1 MIILEPKDFSLQQ
14 TLECGQVFRFKK
26 IDENEYYLH
35 AKEYVAHLKQKDNI
49 LEITSNY
56 EDESFWT
63 NYFDLNTDYSKIK
76 KELSKNKNL
85 LPAINYGYGI
95 HILRQDFSEMLISFI
110 MSQNKQI
117 PQIKQCVELYCQKFG
132 EKIVFEGKEF
142 FTFPKVQTLPSI
154 EEIKECK
161 VGFRDKYILDALEK
175 EINGYFENIDNLSE
189 KEQEEKLLSV
199 KGIGPKVTACIMLF
213 GLSRTN
219 RFPID
224 VWVQRKMQDLYFEGN
239 TKDKE
244 TIQKKAEDLFGN
256 YKGYAQQYMFFAGI
270 NNII

>member
-1 MIILEPKDFSLQQ
+1 MKYRALFNAEPTQFAFQGYDIASYFISQCSRQGGKWM
-14 TLECGQVFRFKK
+14 KK

-56 EDESFWT
+56 EDKSFWT

-76 KELSKNKNL
+76 KELSKNENL

-132 EKIVFEGKEF
+132 EKIVKNL
-142 FTFPKVQTLPSI
+142 TKM
-154 EEIKECK
+154 
-161 VGFRDKYILDALEK
+161 YIA
-175 EINGYFENIDNLSE
+175 
-189 KEQEEKLLSV
+189 
-199 KGIGPKVTACIMLF
+199 
-213 GLSRTN
+213 
-219 RFPID
+219 
-224 VWVQRKMQDLYFEGN
+224 
-239 TKDKE
+239 
-244 TIQKKAEDLFGN
+244 
-256 YKGYAQQYMFFAGI
+256 
-270 NNII
+270 

>member
-1 MIILEPKDFSLQQ
+1 LLEEF
-14 TLECGQVFRFKK
+14 
-26 IDENEYYLH
+26 ENDSNELFIE
-35 AKEYVAHLKQKDNI
+35 ASKENNMFTVTITKMSKLTSDK
-49 LEITSNY
+49 ITSNVNTIY
-56 EDESFWT
+56 KISSCIYSF
-63 NYFDLNTDYSKIK
+63 K
-76 KELSKNKNL
+76 
-85 LPAINYGYGI
+85 
-95 HILRQDFSEMLISFI
+95 
-110 MSQNKQI
+110 
-117 PQIKQCVELYCQKFG
+117 
-132 EKIVFEGKEF
+132 
-142 FTFPKVQTLPSI
+142 
-154 EEIKECK
+154 
-161 VGFRDKYILDALEK
+161 
-175 EINGYFENIDNLSE
+175 NIDNLSE

-224 VWVQRKMQDLYFEGN
+224 VWIQRKMQDLYFEGN